1 MKAMIII
8 NPKAGRTTDYQ
19 TSENLRKALRQHGC
33 ESRILMTTASGN
45 AEMIVGSYAN
55 QYDLLLCAGGDGT
68 LNEILNGL
76 KEIKTPPSIC
86 YIPTGTTNDF
96 ARSLGLSGNH
106 REAINAVFTG
116 KRQKLDAGDVNGRR
130 FIYSATFG
138 AFVPSSYLT
147 PQSRKNRL
155 GRLAYLIECIR
166 ELPYIKPYHMTITD
180 DRRFT
185 TKGDFVFGAVSNAT
199 SIGGFLHYD
208 HSEVDFSDGLH
219 EVLLIRYPKNLTELS
234 AVIRSLIAGNYH
246 ADGIEMFKSSGLRF
260 VCDDMPEWALDGER
274 FSAREEMTFKNI
286 PSAVNICIPDRLAAA
301 S

>member
-1 MKAMIII
+1 MKALIII

-55 QYDLLLCAGGDGT
+55 QYDLILCAGGDGT

-116 KRQKLDAGDVNGRR
+116 TQQKLDAGDVNGRR

-286 PSAVNICIPDRLAAA
+286 PSAVNICIPDRLATA